1 MLDILKVIQQRNIPE
16 TLMLEHVIEMYEH
29 AFPYRYRNIDALKNA
44 TLNFTMFFNVYR
56 GFSQEERHF
65 INRVVDLCC
74 DKHEYNTFQKR
85 YKRYLNQPTRK
96 QTYGAIICFIFAHL
110 FNIAYYFV
118 GATGLSV
125 LHVISF
131 ASWVYMVYI
140 GFKGVLN
147 VYDLTPWEE
156 KIPGKKL
163 VCFA

>member
-1 MLDILKVIQQRNIPE
+1 
-16 TLMLEHVIEMYEH
+16 
-29 AFPYRYRNIDALKNA
+29 
-44 TLNFTMFFNVYR
+44 MFFNVYR

-65 INRVVDLCC
+65 INRIVDLCC

-85 YKRYLNQPTRK
+85 YKRYLNRPTRK

-110 FNIAYYFV
+110 FNIVYYFV
-118 GATGLSV
+118 GATGLSIF
-125 LHVISF
+125 HVIPF
-131 ASWVYMVYI
+131 AMYAYMVYI

-147 VYDLTPWEE
+147 VYYLTPWEE